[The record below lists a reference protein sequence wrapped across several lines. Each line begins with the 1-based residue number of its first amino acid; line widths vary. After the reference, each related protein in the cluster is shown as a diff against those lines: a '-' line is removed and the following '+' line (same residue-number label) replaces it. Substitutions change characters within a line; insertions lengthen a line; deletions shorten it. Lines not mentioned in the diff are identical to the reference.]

1 MMFALS
7 VLVGGI
13 AAYAL
18 GVLWYMLLSGLWM
31 AAANVLR
38 EDIGGGSAGGNGRSM
53 VLTYP
58 VTFLAWLAASFILQS
73 HLFPMAAAADVNVFR
88 LTIGMW
94 LAFGLLST
102 LMSTLYGLHGLN
114 LIWID
119 GGYVLAG
126 GLLIAASYT
135 FIAP

>member
-1 MMFALS
+1 
-7 VLVGGI
+7 
-13 AAYAL
+13 
-18 GVLWYMLLSGLWM
+18 
-31 AAANVLR
+31 
-38 EDIGGGSAGGNGRSM
+38 
-53 VLTYP
+53 
-58 VTFLAWLAASFILQS
+58 
-73 HLFPMAAAADVNVFR
+73 
-88 LTIGMW
+88 MW

-102 LMSTLYGLHGLN
+102 LMSTLYGLRGLN

>member
-18 GVLWYMLLSGLWM
+18 GVLWYMLLSGPWM
-31 AAANVLR
+31 AAAKVSR
-38 EDIGGGSAGGNGRSM
+38 DDIGSGS
-53 VLTYP
+53 
-58 VTFLAWLAASFILQS
+58 
-73 HLFPMAAAADVNVFR
+73 
-88 LTIGMW
+88 
-94 LAFGLLST
+94 
-102 LMSTLYGLHGLN
+102 
-114 LIWID
+114 
-119 GGYVLAG
+119 AG

>member
-1 MMFALS
+1 MMFAVS
-7 VLVGGI
+7 VLVGGV

-18 GVLWYMLLSGLWM
+18 CVLWYMLLSGPWM
-31 AAANVLR
+31 AAAKVSR
-38 EDIGGGSAGGNGRSM
+38 DDTGGGSAGGNGRSM
-53 VLTYP
+53 ALTYA
-58 VTFLAWLAASFILQS
+58 VTFLAWLAASFVLQS
-73 HLFPMAAAADVNVFR
+73 HLFPMAAAADVSVFR

-102 LMSTLYGLHGLN
+102 LLSTLYGLRGLN